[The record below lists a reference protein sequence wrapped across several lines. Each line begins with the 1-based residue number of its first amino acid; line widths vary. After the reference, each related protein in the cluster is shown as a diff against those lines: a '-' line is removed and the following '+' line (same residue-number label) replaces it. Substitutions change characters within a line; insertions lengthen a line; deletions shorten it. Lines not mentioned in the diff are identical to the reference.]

1 MWEAAA
7 IFCPELDEA
16 FPNHDAKI
24 RIFSVT
30 AKFQVADKGC
40 FQQKEMEGGRE
51 GRGTCD
57 GIAGNG
63 GRRGRRAGE
72 AGGQAREAGRRAGEA
87 RGRRGRER
95 KERKGGGREGAR
107 EGRSDSR

>member
-72 AGGQAREAGRRAGEA
+72 GGGQA
-87 RGRRGRER
+87 GRRGER
-95 KERKGGGREGAR
+95 AAGAR
-107 EGRSDSR
+107 EKREEGRRKRRSARGAERFSLIKQKI

>member
-40 FQQKEMEGGRE
+40 FQQREMEGGKE
-51 GRGTCD
+51 GRGPAMESQGT
-57 GIAGNG
+57 GAG
-63 GRRGRRAGE
+63 
-72 AGGQAREAGRRAGEA
+72 GEA
-87 RGRRGRER
+87 RRE
-95 KERKGGGREGAR
+95 GGGERF
-107 EGRSDSR
+107 SLIKQKI

>member
-40 FQQKEMEGGRE
+40 FQQRGMEGGKE

-63 GRRGRRAGE
+63 GRRG
-72 AGGQAREAGRRAGEA
+72 GEA
-87 RGRRGRER
+87 RRER
-95 KERKGGGREGAR
+95 KERREEEEKER
-107 EGRSDSR
+107 EGRGGAILVNKTKI

>member
-1 MWEAAA
+1 MLWEAAA

-40 FQQKEMEGGRE
+40 FQQRGMEGGRE

-63 GRRGRRAGE
+63 GRRG
-72 AGGQAREAGRRAGEA
+72 GEA
-87 RGRRGRER
+87 RGR
-95 KERKGGGREGAR
+95 GGAILVNKAKNIE
-107 EGRSDSR
+107 

>member
-1 MWEAAA
+1 MLWEAAA

-40 FQQKEMEGGRE
+40 FQQKGMEGGRE

-57 GIAGNG
+57 GIAGTG
-63 GRRGRRAGE
+63 GRRGRRGERAAG
-72 AGGQAREAGRRAGEA
+72 AREK
-87 RGRRGRER
+87 RE
-95 KERKGGGREGAR
+95 KGGGREGAR
-107 EGRSDSR
+107 GGREGVILVNKAKNIE

>member
-1 MWEAAA
+1 MLWEAAA

-40 FQQKEMEGGRE
+40 FQQGGWRE
-51 GRGTCD
+51 
-57 GIAGNG
+57 
-63 GRRGRRAGE
+63 E
-72 AGGQAREAGRRAGEA
+72 E
-87 RGRRGRER
+87 
-95 KERKGGGREGAR
+95 KGGGPAMEPQGTGAGER
-107 EGRSDSR
+107 GAAGEVTTQHPYRKLLVNKA

>member
-40 FQQKEMEGGRE
+40 FLQRGMEGGRE

-57 GIAGNG
+57 GTAGNG
-63 GRRGRRAGE
+63 GS
-72 AGGQAREAGRRAGEA
+72 GGGEA
-87 RGRRGRER
+87 RGQAGRRFSLI
-95 KERKGGGREGAR
+95 KQKI
-107 EGRSDSR
+107 

>member
-40 FQQKEMEGGRE
+40 FQQRGWREEEKGGDLRWNRRE
-51 GRGTCD
+51 RGQ
-57 GIAGNG
+57 A
-63 GRRGRRAGE
+63 GRRGERA
-72 AGGQAREAGRRAGEA
+72 AG
-87 RGRRGRER
+87 
-95 KERKGGGREGAR
+95 
-107 EGRSDSR
+107 SDSR

>member
-1 MWEAAA
+1 VLWEAAA

-40 FQQKEMEGGRE
+40 FQQKGEEGGRE
-51 GRGTCD
+51 GRGPAMEPQGT
-57 GIAGNG
+57 G
-63 GRRGRRAGE
+63 AGE
-72 AGGQAREAGRRAGEA
+72 RGAAG
-87 RGRRGRER
+87 
-95 KERKGGGREGAR
+95 
-107 EGRSDSR
+107 SDSR

>member
-1 MWEAAA
+1 MFMLGVWEAAA

-40 FQQKEMEGGRE
+40 FQQRGWREEEKGGGPAMEPQ
-51 GRGTCD
+51 
-57 GIAGNG
+57 GNG
-63 GRRGRRAGE
+63 GRRG
-72 AGGQAREAGRRAGEA
+72 GEA
-87 RGRRGRER
+87 RGR
-95 KERKGGGREGAR
+95 GGAILVNKAKNIE
-107 EGRSDSR
+107 

>member
-40 FQQKEMEGGRE
+40 FQQRGMEGGRE
-51 GRGTCD
+51 GRGPAMEPQGT
-57 GIAGNG
+57 GRTNG
-63 GRRGRRAGE
+63 GRRG
-72 AGGQAREAGRRAGEA
+72 
-87 RGRRGRER
+87 GRER
-95 KERKGGGREGAR
+95 KEKREEEEKEREGG
-107 EGRSDSR
+107 EGRAIPVNKAKNIE

>member
-40 FQQKEMEGGRE
+40 FQQRGWREEEKGGGPAMEPQGTGAGGE
-51 GRGTCD
+51 
-57 GIAGNG
+57 A
-63 GRRGRRAGE
+63 RRE
-72 AGGQAREAGRRAGEA
+72 AGGAILVNKAKNIE
-87 RGRRGRER
+87 
-95 KERKGGGREGAR
+95 
-107 EGRSDSR
+107 

>member
-40 FQQKEMEGGRE
+40 FQQKGMEGGRE

-63 GRRGRRAGE
+63 GRRGRR
-72 AGGQAREAGRRAGEA
+72 
-87 RGRRGRER
+87 GRRGER
-95 KERKGGGREGAR
+95 AAGAR
-107 EGRSDSR
+107 EKREEGRRKRRSARGGWGESDSR

>member
-63 GRRGRRAGE
+63 GRRGRR
-72 AGGQAREAGRRAGEA
+72 GRRAGEA
-87 RGRRGRER
+87 AGGEREKRGREEEE
-95 KERKGGGREGAR
+95 KERERGEG
-107 EGRSDSR
+107 SYSR

>member
-40 FQQKEMEGGRE
+40 FQQKGMEGGRE

-63 GRRGRRAGE
+63 GRRGERAEG
-72 AGGQAREAGRRAGEA
+72 AREK
-87 RGRRGRER
+87 RE
-95 KERKGGGREGAR
+95 KGGGREGAR
-107 EGRSDSR
+107 GGRGGAILVNKAKNIE

>member
-1 MWEAAA
+1 MLWEAAA

-40 FQQKEMEGGRE
+40 FQQKGMEGGRE

-63 GRRGRRAGE
+63 GRRGRRGERAAG
-72 AGGQAREAGRRAGEA
+72 AREK
-87 RGRRGRER
+87 RE
-95 KERKGGGREGAR
+95 KGGGREGAR
-107 EGRSDSR
+107 GGREGVILVNKAKNIE

>member
-40 FQQKEMEGGRE
+40 FQQKGMEGGRE

-72 AGGQAREAGRRAGEA
+72 A

-95 KERKGGGREGAR
+95 KEKREEEEKEREGGGGRAILVNKAKNIE
-107 EGRSDSR
+107 

>member
-1 MWEAAA
+1 MLWEAAA

-40 FQQKEMEGGRE
+40 FQQKGMREEEKGGGPAMESQ
-51 GRGTCD
+51 GT
-57 GIAGNG
+57 GAG
-63 GRRGRRAGE
+63 
-72 AGGQAREAGRRAGEA
+72 GEA
-87 RGRRGRER
+87 RGGRG
-95 KERKGGGREGAR
+95 GAILVNKAKNI
-107 EGRSDSR
+107 E

>member
-40 FQQKEMEGGRE
+40 FQQKGMEGGKE

-63 GRRGRRAGE
+63 GRRG
-72 AGGQAREAGRRAGEA
+72 QAGEA

-95 KERKGGGREGAR
+95 KEKRGGGREGGR
-107 EGRSDSR
+107 EGRGELFSLIKQKI

>member
-40 FQQKEMEGGRE
+40 FQQRGWREEEKGGGPAMESQ
-51 GRGTCD
+51 GT
-57 GIAGNG
+57 G
-63 GRRGRRAGE
+63 
-72 AGGQAREAGRRAGEA
+72 AGGGGEA
-87 RGRRGRER
+87 RGRG
-95 KERKGGGREGAR
+95 K
-107 EGRSDSR
+107 SDSR

>member
-40 FQQKEMEGGRE
+40 FQQKGMEGGRE

-63 GRRGRRAGE
+63 GRRGRE
-72 AGGQAREAGRRAGEA
+72 GGG
-87 RGRRGRER
+87 GRER
-95 KERKGGGREGAR
+95 KERRKRRSARGAER
-107 EGRSDSR
+107 FSLIKQKI

>member
-40 FQQKEMEGGRE
+40 FQQKGMEGGRE

-63 GRRGRRAGE
+63 GRRGRRG
-72 AGGQAREAGRRAGEA
+72 RE
-87 RGRRGRER
+87 GRRGAREKR
-95 KERKGGGREGAR
+95 EEGRRKGRSARGREGAILVNKAKNI
-107 EGRSDSR
+107 E

>member
-1 MWEAAA
+1 MLWEAAA

-40 FQQKEMEGGRE
+40 FQQRGMEGGRE

-57 GIAGNG
+57 GTAGNG
-63 GRRGRRAGE
+63 AG
-72 AGGQAREAGRRAGEA
+72 GEA
-87 RGRRGRER
+87 RRE
-95 KERKGGGREGAR
+95 GGGAILVNKAKNIE
-107 EGRSDSR
+107 

>member
-63 GRRGRRAGE
+63 GRRGER
-72 AGGQAREAGRRAGEA
+72 GGG
-87 RGRRGRER
+87 GRER
-95 KERKGGGREGAR
+95 KEKREEEEKERERGAILVNKAKNI
-107 EGRSDSR
+107 E

>member
-1 MWEAAA
+1 VWEAAA

-40 FQQKEMEGGRE
+40 FQQRGMEGGKE

-63 GRRGRRAGE
+63 GRRG
-72 AGGQAREAGRRAGEA
+72 EA
-87 RGRRGRER
+87 RRE
-95 KERKGGGREGAR
+95 GGGAILVNKAKIYRVGAR
-107 EGRSDSR
+107 YS

>member
-1 MWEAAA
+1 MLWEAAA

-40 FQQKEMEGGRE
+40 FQQREMEGGKE

-63 GRRGRRAGE
+63 GRR
-72 AGGQAREAGRRAGEA
+72 
-87 RGRRGRER
+87 RRGERAARRER
-95 KERKGGGREGAR
+95 KERREEEEKEREGGGGGAILVNKAKNI
-107 EGRSDSR
+107 E

>member
-1 MWEAAA
+1 MLWEAAA

-40 FQQKEMEGGRE
+40 FLQRGMGGRKRREGGPAME
-51 GRGTCD
+51 PQGT
-57 GIAGNG
+57 G
-63 GRRGRRAGE
+63 
-72 AGGQAREAGRRAGEA
+72 AGG
-87 RGRRGRER
+87 
-95 KERKGGGREGAR
+95 GAILVNKAKNI
-107 EGRSDSR
+107 E

>member
-40 FQQKEMEGGRE
+40 FQQKGMEGGRE

-63 GRRGRRAGE
+63 GRRGRREGGGGE
-72 AGGQAREAGRRAGEA
+72 REK
-87 RGRRGRER
+87 RGREEEE
-95 KERKGGGREGAR
+95 KERERGWGERFSLIKQKI
-107 EGRSDSR
+107 

>member
-40 FQQKEMEGGRE
+40 FQQRGMEGGRE

-63 GRRGRRAGE
+63 GQ
-72 AGGQAREAGRRAGEA
+72 AGGGEA
-87 RGRRGRER
+87 RRG
-95 KERKGGGREGAR
+95 GAILVNKAKNI
-107 EGRSDSR
+107 E

>member
-40 FQQKEMEGGRE
+40 FQQKGMEGGRE

-63 GRRGRRAGE
+63 GRRGRRGE
-72 AGGQAREAGRRAGEA
+72 RGGGGEREK
-87 RGRRGRER
+87 RGREEEE
-95 KERKGGGREGAR
+95 KEREGGGVIPVNKAKNIE
-107 EGRSDSR
+107 

>member
-1 MWEAAA
+1 MLWEAAA

-40 FQQKEMEGGRE
+40 FQQRGMEGGKE

-63 GRRGRRAGE
+63 GRRGQAGAGE
-72 AGGQAREAGRRAGEA
+72 GEA
-87 RGRRGRER
+87 RREGGEAR
-95 KERKGGGREGAR
+95 EKREKGGGREGAR
-107 EGRSDSR
+107 GGERGAILVNKTKI